1 MEAYQNFL
9 NCKQTTTQ
17 TVAEYRQQLTLW
29 SDTIEHHGGSIV
41 VNYRLASVTDVRSTI
56 RTVDERKEAAR
67 QETLSMAL
75 LRGADRTRFGT
86 LLDHLADQYAAG
98 RDEYPKDLQ
107 SAYGLLAHYR
117 SPSNTT
123 NRTANGSGNNGNAN
137 NNSGNNNS
145 RSNERREAPAT
156 DESATTLTQ
165 HGGGSAT
172 DPTQGS
178 CSVDVPS
185 APATGGGTVVTSGTT
200 LVQYAVMMAQA
211 ELATIDPT
219 WILLDS
225 QSTISVFNNMNMLH
239 NIRRSPYVLRAITNG
254 GFQDS
259 NMVGDFPN
267 LGEVWY
273 NDASIANVLS
283 LSDVT
288 KVCTVTMDSSRSL
301 SMDVQRED
309 GSIMRFVEHPSGLY
323 VYKGNESND
332 RVNSY
337 TLLST
342 VAQHKQMFSPR
353 QIQQADLAR
362 RLYRL
367 LGRPDEKEFSSIL
380 RNNLINN
387 CPITPDNA
395 HQALVIYG
403 TDVATLKGKMT

>member
-1 MEAYQNFL
+1 MVAEITAT
-9 NCKQTTTQ
+9 QTTT
-17 TVAEYRQQLTLW
+17 T
-29 SDTIEHHGGSIV
+29 
-41 VNYRLASVTDVRSTI
+41 
-56 RTVDERKEAAR
+56 
-67 QETLSMAL
+67 
-75 LRGADRTRFGT
+75 
-86 LLDHLADQYAAG
+86 
-98 RDEYPKDLQ
+98 P
-107 SAYGLLAHYR
+107 
-117 SPSNTT
+117 
-123 NRTANGSGNNGNAN
+123 GN
-137 NNSGNNNS
+137 
-145 RSNERREAPAT
+145 NERRETPAT

-178 CSVDVPS
+178 YSVDVPS
-185 APATGGGTVVTSGTT
+185 APATGGGVVVTSGTT

-219 WILLDS
+219 WIMLDS
-225 QSTISVFNNMNMLH
+225 QSTISVFNNKNMLH
-239 NIRRSPYVLRAITNG
+239 NIRRSPHVLRAITNG

-259 NMVGDFPN
+259 NMVRDFPN

-273 NDASIANVLS
+273 NEASIANILS
-283 LSDVT
+283 LSDET

-301 SMDVQRED
+301 SMDVQRKD

-367 LGRPDEKEFSSIL
+367 LGQPDEKEFSSIL

-387 CPITPDNA
+387 CPVTPDDA
-395 HQALVIYG
+395 HRALVIYG
-403 TDVATLKGKMT
+403 PDVATLKDKMTRGDAVPRAPTFEAVPLPERHTLH